1 MKKEECRRDC
11 LFRRLLQQTM
21 LDKVRPKAAT
31 LKTESFEMTIL
42 RREETTD
49 PTMII
54 YSKSQGLP
62 LSCAVSIIIT
72 EVYIIKADIYWAE
85 YVDKETLHQVIENK

>member
-62 LSCAVSIIIT
+62 LSCAVSIIIRSLYYKSR
-72 EVYIIKADIYWAE
+72 YI
-85 YVDKETLHQVIENK
+85 LG